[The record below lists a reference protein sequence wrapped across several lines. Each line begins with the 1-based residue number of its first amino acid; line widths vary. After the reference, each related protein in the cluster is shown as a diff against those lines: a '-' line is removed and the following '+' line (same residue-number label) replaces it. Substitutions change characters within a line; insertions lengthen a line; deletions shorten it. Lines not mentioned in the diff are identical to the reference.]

1 MTEEES
7 VMFHTNLML
16 DGMALIFFKVD
27 GNEIKSEVVDR
38 HKYEDLIQALEFN
51 LKNRR
56 EP

>member
-1 MTEEES
+1 MKEEES